1 MSIEVVHFRY
11 DEWEKEQQRF
21 KESLKGREF
30 TPLYE
35 DEDRL
40 LPFNEFKKVFL
51 SNREVMTRQQEIE
64 QAMKASVAETI
75 YASGWGMTP
84 QATDLLECAFTK
96 GAEWAD
102 RTMLDKVCEWLKENV
117 RVFQKEDIG
126 DFILANL
133 RKEMIK

>member
-1 MSIEVVHFRY
+1 MTIR
-11 DEWEKEQQRF
+11 EK
-21 KESLKGREF
+21 
-30 TPLYE
+30 
-35 DEDRL
+35 
-40 LPFNEFKKVFL
+40 
-51 SNREVMTRQQEIE
+51 EIE
-64 QAMKASVAETI
+64 QAMKESVAETI

-102 RTMLDKVCEWLKENV
+102 RTMLDKVCEWLKDNV

-133 RKEMIK
+133 RKAMKE

>member
-1 MSIEVVHFRY
+1 
-11 DEWEKEQQRF
+11 
-21 KESLKGREF
+21 
-30 TPLYE
+30 
-35 DEDRL
+35 
-40 LPFNEFKKVFL
+40 
-51 SNREVMTRQQEIE
+51 MTRQQEIE
-64 QAMKASVAETI
+64 QAMKDSVAGTV

-102 RTMLDKVCEWLKENV
+102 RTMLDKVCKWLKENV

-133 RKEMIK
+133 RKEMMK

>member
-1 MSIEVVHFRY
+1 
-11 DEWEKEQQRF
+11 
-21 KESLKGREF
+21 
-30 TPLYE
+30 
-35 DEDRL
+35 
-40 LPFNEFKKVFL
+40 
-51 SNREVMTRQQEIE
+51 MTREKEIE
-64 QAMKASVAETI
+64 QAMKAAVPETI

-133 RKEMIK
+133 RKEMMR